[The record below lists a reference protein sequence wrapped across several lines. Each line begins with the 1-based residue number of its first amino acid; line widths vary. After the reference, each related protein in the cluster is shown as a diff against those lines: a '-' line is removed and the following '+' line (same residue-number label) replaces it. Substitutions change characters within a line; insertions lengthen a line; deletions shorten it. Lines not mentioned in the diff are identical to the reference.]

1 MQYIDSKKILIA
13 TNAIKSNLNQYKSF
27 LDNIENTISEVESK
41 NSTFNNLNGQ
51 KIASGEKKSEVIIKE
66 SSIASYCTSTKSEI
80 ENMRDR
86 ISSILRAIDN
96 AEESIQVIA
105 NYLLQVEEILNPGS
119 ESNILFGERLQ
130 EAYNLMEN
138 DAMNGYSL
146 LHSTPVLMN
155 GDVQMTPGH
164 GYGPNEITYS
174 GPYLQ
179 FFNEHGIE
187 VIAPM
192 AHMGLDTYQIYTET
206 EINENISTY
215 TQYYNRI
222 MDNINNRYTD
232 FHRQALRENLSQIIL
247 EDSDYR
253 DSNGNP
259 IGRDNG
265 GLTTPFFPS
274 DNTAAIVNMPIRP
287 LLNHPEDND
296 QWSYVVDSFTHET
309 GHVLDNYLARLNYQQ
324 DNNFDHQFY
333 SVSDSRY
340 TTYYIFQDF
349 NPKINDNT
357 DFFGFWGLRPYGFIN
372 PMENFAESVAEYYGD
387 GIGTTVHYS
396 PDDLKGMVFTVFD
409 GSEVRRMSS
418 YEIFDNILNGR
429 DFYG

>member
-1 MQYIDSKKILIA
+1 MAYIDSKKILIA
-13 TNAIKSNLNQYKSF
+13 TNAIRSNLKQYKSF
-27 LDNIENTISEVESK
+27 LDTIENTISEVESK

-51 KIASGEKKSEVIIKE
+51 EIANGKKKSEVIIKE

-86 ISSILRAIDN
+86 ISSILKAIDN

-105 NYLLQVEEILNPGS
+105 NYLLQVEEILNPES

-155 GDVQMTPGH
+155 GDVQIAPGQSIS
-164 GYGPNEITYS
+164 NEITYS

-192 AHMGLDTYQIYTET
+192 AHMGLDTYQTYTET

-253 DSNGNP
+253 DNNGNP
-259 IGRDNG
+259 IERNNG
-265 GLTTPFFPS
+265 GVT
-274 DNTAAIVNMPIRP
+274 
-287 LLNHPEDND
+287 
-296 QWSYVVDSFTHET
+296 WSYSPSKDIKAHGAWEAQRNKV
-309 GHVLDNYLARLNYQQ
+309 
-324 DNNFDHQFY
+324 
-333 SVSDSRY
+333 Y
-340 TTYYIFQDF
+340 TR
-349 NPKINDNT
+349 
-357 DFFGFWGLRPYGFIN
+357 GLRAKTSLYDDAPLDMDTSFEYKPQKAVGF
-372 PMENFAESVAEYYGD
+372 
-387 GIGTTVHYS
+387 
-396 PDDLKGMVFTVFD
+396 DD
-409 GSEVRRMSS
+409 
-418 YEIFDNILNGR
+418 ILR
-429 DFYG
+429 